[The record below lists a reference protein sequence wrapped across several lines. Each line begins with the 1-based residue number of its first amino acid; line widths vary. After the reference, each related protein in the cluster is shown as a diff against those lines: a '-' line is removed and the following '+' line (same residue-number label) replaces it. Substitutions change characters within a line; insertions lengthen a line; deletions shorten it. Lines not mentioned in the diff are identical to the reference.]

1 MNRPCNDT
9 GRIRFGWW
17 TTGRDEA
24 ALSLFDT
31 VTNAMRDGVIPG
43 DLAYVFVSK
52 DPEEGEWSDRIL
64 ERAMTLGIPTVTLS
78 AARFEP
84 GLRKGDREAWR
95 RAYHRKVLGRIEGF
109 RSDVVILAGYMWVVS
124 PEACSRAALLNL
136 HPAAPDGPA
145 GTWQEVIWHLLEQ
158 GAARTG
164 VMMHLVTQELDKGP
178 PVTFCT
184 FPIRGPG
191 WDELWEEFER
201 ERAGA
206 GLDAIMKDM
215 GEAQP
220 LFARIRREGV
230 RRELP
235 LIVETMRSLATGRI
249 TLSEGRVLDGG
260 GCVMPGPMDLT
271 SEIEA
276 RIGQGGPAC
285 RN

>member
-1 MNRPCNDT
+1 MNPPCPDT

-31 VTNAMRDGVIPG
+31 VTDAMRDGTIPG
-43 DLAYVFVSK
+43 VLAYVFVSR
-52 DPEEGEWSDRIL
+52 DPKEGEWSDRIL
-64 ERAMTLGIPTVTLS
+64 EKSMALGIPTVTLS
-78 AARFEP
+78 AVRFEP
-84 GLRKGDREAWR
+84 VLRKRDREAWR
-95 RAYHRKVLGRIEGF
+95 VAYHREVLGRTGGF
-109 RSDVVILAGYMWVVS
+109 CADVVILAGYMWVVS
-124 PEACSRAALLNL
+124 PEACSHAALLNL

-145 GTWQEVIWHLLEQ
+145 GTWQEVIWQLLEK
-158 GAARTG
+158 GADRTG
-164 VMMHLVTQELDKGP
+164 VMMHLVTPELDKGP

-184 FPIRGPG
+184 FPVRGPG
-191 WDELWEEFER
+191 WDHLWEEFER

-220 LFARIRREGV
+220 LFARIRRQGL

-249 TLSEGRVLDGG
+249 ILSEGRVLDRSGRE
-260 GCVMPGPMDLT
+260 MPGPMDLT